1 MIIACIKDMTIFMV
15 VLFIGVFAFADAF
28 QSIREVHI
36 LSGAIEVEEIP
47 IDANNYERYWKSYI
61 TSW

>member
-1 MIIACIKDMTIFMV
+1 MTIFMV

-36 LSGAIEVEEIP
+36 LSGALEVEEIP